1 MKQIIAVSALLMG
14 LPLAA
19 TAGSTYS
26 ERAGN
31 LYFGAGIGSANVES
45 STLGNGDLVDPA
57 NAFQL
62 SDTDL
67 SFNINIG
74 YDLTNHIAI
83 DLMYAD
89 WGEFSDNPSSLSR
102 LRSNIDMFALSG
114 IFSTPLGD
122 SFDLFGRLG
131 VAFVNNDVS
140 TVFTVGEEPE
150 AGTSNSFDSED
161 MIFGFGGDWNI
172 GNQFRLR
179 LEFDWLNS
187 AELTKA
193 RNISLTAIY
202 SFDLGDSL

>member
-1 MKQIIAVSALLMG
+1 VKKVVALSALLMG
-14 LPLAA
+14 LPMAA
-19 TAGSTYS
+19 SAGGFYI
-26 ERAGN
+26 
-31 LYFGAGIGSANVES
+31 GAGIGSANVES
-45 STLGNGDLVDPA
+45 TTLGNDNLIDPA

-67 SFNINIG
+67 SFNINAG
-74 YDLTNHIAI
+74 YDLNDHIAI

-102 LRSNIDMFALSG
+102 LRSTIDMIALSG
-114 IFSTPLGD
+114 VFSTGIGD
-122 SFDLFGRLG
+122 NFDLFGRLG

-150 AGTSNSFDSED
+150 AGTTNSFDSED
-161 MIFGFGGDWNI
+161 MIYGFGADWNI
-172 GNQFRLR
+172 DNFKVR

-193 RNISLTAIY
+193 RNISLSAIY
-202 SFDLGDSL
+202 TFNL